1 MERNEKVIYN
11 SFRTYKENEK
21 RDVVRNIGNDMLGQ
35 SRKCGENCRYV
46 MAAVFVA
53 LWTFMQHEE
62 NEKARLA
69 LAIIMSICVLFMLI
83 NTWRYYFVAKKC
95 NDLYRNSLIIDDKIL
110 EYKMTEI
117 SDFTFWIQGLEVFI
131 CTIVVLLLIAYVVL
145 RFVIYM

>member
-69 LAIIMSICVLFMLI
+69 LAIIMSICVLL
-83 NTWRYYFVAKKC
+83 
-95 NDLYRNSLIIDDKIL
+95 
-110 EYKMTEI
+110 
-117 SDFTFWIQGLEVFI
+117 
-131 CTIVVLLLIAYVVL
+131 
-145 RFVIYM
+145 